1 MKKDTIMGVSINID
15 GEEAIIKTLEAF
27 IQNGRKGQVLACA
40 NPHSI
45 IESMKDA
52 EFREA
57 LNSADILL
65 PDGIGVVLA
74 SKILGGN
81 IKKRISGPDIFLEFT
96 KVASQKGDCKYFFY
110 GSTDETLKKIELR
123 IKKEFPNIEIVGLY
137 SPPFREIL
145 AEEND
150 RHVEMINKTGA
161 DVLWVGMTA
170 PKQEKWI
177 YKNKDKLEV
186 PLIGA
191 IGAAFDF
198 FAEPTKRAS
207 IFWQRIGLE
216 WLFRFFMEPKR
227 LWARNL
233 ISSPLFLAFVIKE
246 KLKHNLFC

>member
-1 MKKDTIMGVSINID
+1 MVEKEQILNIPISLLNEEETIQALYGFIKD
-15 GEEAIIKTLEAF
+15 GERGRTLF
-27 IQNGRKGQVLACA
+27 CA

-45 IESMKDA
+45 IESMKDI

-81 IKKRISGPDIFLEFT
+81 IKKRLSGPDVFFEFT
-96 KVASQKGDCKYFFY
+96 RLVNQKGGYKYFFY
-110 GSTDETLKKIELR
+110 GSTNETLKKIELR
-123 IKKEFPNIEIVGLY
+123 IKKEFSNIKIAGLY
-137 SPPFREIL
+137 SPPFRENSE
-145 AEEND
+145 EEND
-150 RHVEMINKTGA
+150 EHIQIINKAEA

-177 YKNKDKLEV
+177 YKNKAKLEV

-207 IFWQRIGLE
+207 TFWQRIGLE
-216 WLFRFFMEPKR
+216 WLSRCFNEPWRLGKRNFIAVPKFSFLVFMEILRK
-227 LWARNL
+227 
-233 ISSPLFLAFVIKE
+233 IK
-246 KLKHNLFC
+246 K